1 MSDEKEV
8 QELRLE
14 IFEKLGL
21 KVDENDPIIQLYFIQ
36 DSIIRNSIL
45 NLQNGLNSL
54 GDALISEITEQQ
66 ENVLSSFDGKRDEL
80 LHILTKLENQKDA
93 IVADVWQKLDKRIS
107 DKIHKQLSEDMQ
119 AIANNANNKINNQR
133 NMFVG
138 GLCGLLIGLLFSIIL
153 FIFK

>member
-80 LHILTKLENQKDA
+80 LLILTKLENQKEA